1 MDKEKKKSRMSGPHI
16 GFAGFFVVITIGL
29 LLTLM
34 HVGLSLGITVRIP
47 TTKANLTLAGCLG
60 EKDKAVNSLPSYVL
74 GRLGNNQDF
83 INHSMT
89 TTIWNI
95 EGCELGIIGEQ
106 PGAPVFGIH
115 INAK

>member
-1 MDKEKKKSRMSGPHI
+1 M

-29 LLTLM
+29 VLM
-34 HVGLSLGITVRIP
+34 LMNVGLSLGLSFRIP
-47 TTKANLTLAGCLG
+47 TTKANLTLAGCIG
-60 EKDKAVNSLPSYVL
+60 EKSKAIASLPSYARN
-74 GRLGNNQDF
+74 RLGSNKDF

-95 EGCELGIIGEQ
+95 EGCEMGIIGEQ
-106 PGAPVFGIH
+106 PGSPVFGIH